1 MEGVECMS
9 KKKLK
14 ITPGMLRMLDAI
26 RENCGNTN
34 LCIECPFHIADDP
47 YNTCRLAMGMYP
59 ASWDLFKMEAESD
72 G

>member
-1 MEGVECMS
+1 MIE
-9 KKKLK
+9 KRLR
-14 ITPGMLRMLDAI
+14 ITPEMLKMMDEI
-26 RENCGNTN
+26 RENCDNTD

-59 ASWDLFKMEAESD
+59 ASWYLFNMEAERD